1 MHTSTHRRA
10 SAKGEKYAQRLSHIL
25 ALLHQNDTI
34 DKHQLAQAFN
44 VDVRTIERDLGER
57 LRGIAERGPEG
68 RWQLAHAARST
79 IPTRHLHD
87 YARLAGTE
95 HLFPDASLRY
105 LLEQLETPAPERAI
119 QVQATAQEDLRA
131 QGPHTTHVFV
141 QLQNAI
147 VQRYECQFAYKAKP
161 RHAQPYR
168 LIHKNGVWYLA
179 AMEGGL
185 LKNFSVALITEL
197 AVDEASRFTPDPAHQ
212 NYINRRWWCGNTDS
226 YSPFSLTQST
236 ITQYANHPF
245 SAGPVCHWLRSV
257 WHFSGCANYC
267 AWIYTAYRRCAQ

>member
-10 SAKGEKYAQRLSHIL
+10 SAKGEKYAQRLSRIL

-44 VDVRTIERDLGER
+44 VDV
-57 LRGIAERGPEG
+57 
-68 RWQLAHAARST
+68 
-79 IPTRHLHD
+79 
-87 YARLAGTE
+87 
-95 HLFPDASLRY
+95 
-105 LLEQLETPAPERAI
+105 
-119 QVQATAQEDLRA
+119 RA